1 MDLNYTDFKKK
12 LEIRSIGNHEEAM
25 SPFDVPDDDWLYQ
38 SKSHG
43 AFVAKSGDIT
53 FYCVRSK
60 YFLKLIHS
68 NLALWLNK
76 VDRG

>member
-1 MDLNYTDFKKK
+1 MS
-12 LEIRSIGNHEEAM
+12 IRSIGATEAT

-38 SKSHG
+38 WKSGG
-43 AFVAKSGDIT
+43 AFMAKSGDIT

-68 NLALWLNK
+68 NLALWFNK

>member
-1 MDLNYTDFKKK
+1 MS
-12 LEIRSIGNHEEAM
+12 IRSYGATEAM

-38 SKSHG
+38 LKSGG
-43 AFVAKSGDIT
+43 ASLAGSGDIT
-53 FYCVRSK
+53 FYCVRGK

-68 NLALWLNK
+68 NLGLWLNK